1 VLSVTAL
8 ERHHKLARLPV
19 SAGTLTSKPGVRG
32 YPGPPPAGAV
42 FLGRLSGDRGPLV
55 DASGTAGMAALAAL
69 EGGLEPADVAV
80 FEPSMAALVCARYTL
95 SDGGVRVEAGLP
107 WDLPAGSVRRLLL
120 APPADRGNARV
131 LAELHA
137 SSRALAPDGVLH
149 VALHKDQGGKRYL
162 KVVERLFR
170 ETFVRARERGWRLV
184 EARSPVHADSEATGS
199 ATSDGAAAG
208 EAGPGGA
215 AAADVGRSPWL
226 AFEAAGLP
234 LEALA
239 GVHSAGK
246 LDPGT
251 AVLVEEVGWERLAG
265 RRVLDLGCGVGVLG
279 LLAARSGAAVVAVDD
294 DLAAVASTSRNAQR
308 LGLALDVR
316 HSDIDSAL
324 TGERFDAV
332 LCNPPFHVGKGV
344 RLDLPEAFIEAAR
357 RLLAPGGE
365 LTLVAN
371 RELPYE
377 RVMGAWNTVERTA
390 DSAGFKVLRARR

>member
-1 VLSVTAL
+1 VRAVSAL
-8 ERHHKLARLPV
+8 ERHHTLARLPV
-19 SAGTLTSKPGVRG
+19 SAGRLTSKPGVRG
-32 YPGPPPAGAV
+32 YPGPPPAGEV

-80 FEPSMAALVCARYTL
+80 FEPSMAALICARNTL

-149 VALHKDQGGKRYL
+149 VALHKDQGGKRYQT
-162 KVVERLFR
+162 VVERLFR
-170 ETFVRARERGWRLV
+170 ETFVRARQRGWRLV
-184 EARSPVHADSEATGS
+184 EARSPADSRATGR
-199 ATSDGAAAG
+199 APGEGAPAG
-208 EAGPGGA
+208 DAEAGGA
-215 AAADVGRSPWL
+215 AAADAGRSPWL
-226 AFEAAGLP
+226 TFEAAGLP

-265 RRVLDLGCGVGVLG
+265 MRVLDLGCGVGILG

-324 TGERFDAV
+324 TGELFDAV

-377 RVMGAWNTVERTA
+377 RVMGAWNAVERTA